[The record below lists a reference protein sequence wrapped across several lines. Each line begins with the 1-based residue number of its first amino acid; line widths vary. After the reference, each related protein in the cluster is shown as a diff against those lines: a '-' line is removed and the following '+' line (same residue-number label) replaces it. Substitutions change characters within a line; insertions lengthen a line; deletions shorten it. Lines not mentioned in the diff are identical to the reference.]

1 MESRIRREVYVRFG
15 GELTRNLLRRR
26 RKARGSLSHY
36 DSAEG
41 LLTAVVLLLAEYL
54 PPSEESLEERRH
66 IVSVF
71 KLVQDLLPPQQ
82 DQRQERLSGSDGLF
96 A

>member
-1 MESRIRREVYVRFG
+1 MESRIHREVYVRFE
-15 GELTRNLLRRR
+15 GEPTRNLLRRR
-26 RKARGSLSHY
+26 SKVRGGLSHY

-54 PPSEESLEERRH
+54 PPQNTGNTETRH

-71 KLVQDLLPPQQ
+71 KLVQDLLAP
-82 DQRQERLSGSDGLF
+82 SKIAKGKNGF
-96 A
+96 